1 MASTPI
7 YSDIPYDL
15 DIDEFGDLIVLED
28 AAAIKQALRTIVMT
42 KLGTKTKFQNPI
54 FGSAT
59 ADLLFEKLNPFT
71 VSNLEQEVLFAI
83 ENWEPR
89 IKIDAIDVD
98 SDTNGHEIK
107 VSITYSIVALNIT
120 ESITINLSVLD

>member
-1 MASTPI
+1 MTSI

-15 DIDEFGDLIVLED
+15 DIDEFGDLIILED
-28 AAAIKQALRTIVMT
+28 TAAIKQSLRTIVMT
-42 KLGTKTKFQNPI
+42 KLGTKTKFQSPI

-71 VSNLEQEVLFAI
+71 ISNLEQEVHFAI

-89 IKIDAIDVD
+89 IKIDAIAVE
-98 SDTNGHEIK
+98 SDNHKIK
-107 VSITYSIVALNIT
+107 VAITYFIVALNIT
-120 ESITINLSVLD
+120 ESITINLSVLS